1 MIADHALISYPLAAI
16 LLKRLVRSLPRRV
29 KSQALIIRRN
39 ALREA
44 QRPIG
49 VAAAPHTQKRP
60 QRACHTLV

>member
-44 QRPIG
+44 QRPTGWRLHPTHRSVPARLPI
-49 VAAAPHTQKRP
+49 P
-60 QRACHTLV
+60 